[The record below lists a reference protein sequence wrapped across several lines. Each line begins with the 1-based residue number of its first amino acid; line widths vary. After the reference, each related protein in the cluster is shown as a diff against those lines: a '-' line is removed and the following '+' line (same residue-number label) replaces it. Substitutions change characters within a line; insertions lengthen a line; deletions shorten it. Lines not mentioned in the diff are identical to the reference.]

1 MSRLLFRLARMFS
14 LASLTSS
21 MISNPRIFY
30 CCSFDVS
37 LYDIDSNWCT
47 VMDQTF
53 ANHLEYADELE
64 TFYEQ
69 GPGYKINYEIAAVL
83 LQDIFGYMKNFTT
96 GDTNVVG
103 NFRFAHAET
112 TLPLIVLLGY
122 SDETALLASFSD
134 KQINS
139 RKFRSSALSPMAT
152 NIEFRLYQSTLN
164 KKYYVQ
170 ILVQEVVAVIP
181 GCGKVF
187 CELSKLEKLWSY
199 YLYTYNFDAEC
210 AV

>member
-1 MSRLLFRLARMFS
+1 
-14 LASLTSS
+14 
-21 MISNPRIFY
+21 
-30 CCSFDVS
+30 
-37 LYDIDSNWCT
+37 
-47 VMDQTF
+47 MDQKF
-53 ANHLEYADELE
+53 ANRLEYADELE
-64 TFYEQ
+64 TFYES
-69 GPGYKINYEIAAVL
+69 GPGYKINYEIASVL
-83 LQDIFGYMKNFTT
+83 LRDIFGYMKNYTT
-96 GDTNVVG
+96 GETEVVG

-122 SDETALLASFSD
+122 ANKTPLLASFSD
-134 KQINS
+134 NEIDA
-139 RKFRSSALSPMAT
+139 RKFRASKLSPMAT
-152 NIEFRLYQSTLN
+152 NIEFRLYQSVLD

-199 YLYTYNFDAEC
+199 YLYTYDFAAEC